1 MDEIDDVAHSVSHD
15 ELLEITESSL
25 FKLLNYDSLLC
36 DLPSDI
42 IIEEI
47 LSQVIFEM
55 DEIDDV
61 AHSVSHD
68 ELLEITESSLFKLL
82 NFDSLLCDLPSDII
96 IEEILSQIAV
106 EHGQS
111 IRIFISR
118 EDEPALKVIVPQTV
132 SVGDL
137 KKAIARHFEIHQK
150 RTGSKVPQTVSVG
163 DLKKAIARHF
173 EIHQKRTGS
182 KVKISW
188 KYIWKTYNLSFD
200 GIILDSN
207 ANPIEDYGVTNKTT
221 LTFKKRR
228 KKIKNTIY
236 S

>member
-1 MDEIDDVAHSVSHD
+1 MDEIDAVAHSVSHD

-25 FKLLNYDSLLC
+25 FKLLNY
-36 DLPSDI
+36 
-42 IIEEI
+42 
-47 LSQVIFEM
+47 
-55 DEIDDV
+55 
-61 AHSVSHD
+61 
-68 ELLEITESSLFKLL
+68 
-82 NFDSLLCDLPSDII
+82 DSLLCDLPSDII

-118 EDEPALKVIVPQTV
+118 EDEPALKVIVPQTA

-150 RTGSKVPQTVSVG
+150 R
-163 DLKKAIARHF
+163 I
-173 EIHQKRTGS
+173 GS

-200 GIILDSN
+200 GIILDNN

-228 KKIKNTIY
+228 KKNKNTIY

>member
-1 MDEIDDVAHSVSHD
+1 MDEINDVAHSVSHD

-47 LSQVIFEM
+47 LSQV
-55 DEIDDV
+55 
-61 AHSVSHD
+61 
-68 ELLEITESSLFKLL
+68 
-82 NFDSLLCDLPSDII
+82 
-96 IEEILSQIAV
+96 
-106 EHGQS
+106 
-111 IRIFISR
+111 
-118 EDEPALKVIVPQTV
+118 PQT
-132 SVGDL
+132 
-137 KKAIARHFEIHQK
+137 A
-150 RTGSKVPQTVSVG
+150 SVG

-200 GIILDSN
+200 GIILDNN
-207 ANPIEDYGVTNKTT
+207 ANPIEDYGVSNKTT